1 MTCDD
6 SRERLQE
13 QLDGT
18 LDPVAEQGESLI
30 ERALESHLS
39 ACASCRGFAADLA
52 AIAEAAAALPAID
65 VPERVWLQLAGR
77 WRAGQGSD
85 ATGSVARVTPP
96 AFARWH
102 ALAAAAVLAVAV
114 GSGWIAWR
122 ATGPFDAPA
131 GGATEVLLAKPD
143 VQAAGNAEGAAL
155 VESAQKDIE
164 AAEQLYTRAIAG
176 LEQAADAQKANLE
189 PQVVA
194 MLDRNLQVID
204 EAITESRAAVRSAPQ
219 SVVARES
226 LFEALRKKVSLLQD
240 TIALVGDISSGN
252 PAGASRLIG
261 T

>member
-1 MTCDD
+1 MNCEL

-13 QLDGT
+13 QIDGT
-18 LDPVAEQGESLI
+18 LDPVL
-30 ERALESHLS
+30 ERELEGHL
-39 ACASCRGFAADLA
+39 AGCASCRGFAADLG
-52 AIAEAAAALPAID
+52 AIADAAAALPPIE

-77 WRAGQGSD
+77 WRAENPAPAAG
-85 ATGSVARVTPP
+85 AAAPAPAAPRRVLM
-96 AFARWH
+96 RH
-102 ALAAAAVLAVAV
+102 VMAAAAVIAVAA
-114 GSGWIAWR
+114 GGGWIAWR
-122 ATGPFDAPA
+122 ATGPGDA
-131 GGATEVLLAKPD
+131 GATQVLLAKPD
-143 VQAAGNAEGAAL
+143 APAGGNAQGAAL
-155 VESAQKDIE
+155 VETAQKDIE

-189 PQVVA
+189 PQVAA

-204 EAITESRAAVRSAPQ
+204 EAITESRAAVRTAPQ

-252 PAGASRLIG
+252 PAGASRLAV